1 MELKIEPLDI
11 QNNKIISA
19 LLKWENDEELY
30 HLTIPKKKDCVWTKQ
45 NFESL
50 QKKYTD
56 NSKNNSAIYIIFD
69 QNKPIGNY
77 SLQMNPD
84 HLLKKGEETSWPG
97 LTIGEKE
104 YWGKGIASKA
114 ISLII
119 DKARD
124 EYNLKKLTA
133 GVAEKNEASKRV
145 LEKNGFK
152 LEGKKENHL
161 IYNGVWMKQ
170 YDYGLLL

>member
-1 MELKIEPLDI
+1 MFSEVHIRI
-11 QNNKIISA
+11 
-19 LLKWENDEELY
+19 
-30 HLTIPKKKDCVWTKQ
+30 
-45 NFESL
+45 L
-50 QKKYTD
+50 QKKDVTQNYVDWFKNEEIVEFSD
-56 NSKNNSAIYIIFD
+56 NQYRKFTLSRQKEYVNSMLLNNDSDLYGIFD
-69 QNKPIGNY
+69 SSKHIGNIVLSNY
-77 SLQMNPD
+77 ANFHRRAD
-84 HLLKKGEETSWPG
+84 ITYV
-97 LTIGEKE
+97 IGEKE